1 MGQVLIMAAVNG
13 ARRTKA
19 DHPAL
24 PMTVPEIAEDVA
36 ACTRAG
42 AAMAHVH
49 VRDGEGR
56 HVLDAALYQQALALI
71 SARAGQDVLAQ
82 ATTEAAGRYRA
93 DMQIALIKTLRP
105 AAVSIALSEIL
116 PDATDKA
123 AREEFRALCLWM
135 QVEGVWPE
143 FILYR
148 PEEVETLLRLLSD
161 RDLPFA
167 EPFLL
172 FVLGRYS
179 DAQVATP
186 DDLPPFLDALGTA
199 KATWMICAFGRHEH
213 ACAQAAIAAG
223 GHVRVGFEN
232 NLWLPD
238 GEMADSNSALVGLA
252 VAAARE
258 SGRGVM
264 SPAAA
269 VALRNMLLG

>member
-1 MGQVLIMAAVNG
+1 MAQVLIMAAVNG

-24 PMTVPEIAEDVA
+24 PMTGPEIAEDVA
-36 ACTRAG
+36 ACARAG

-56 HVLDAALYQQALALI
+56 HVLDAALYQQAFALI
-71 SARAGQDVLAQ
+71 AARAGQDVTVQ
-82 ATTEAAGRYRA
+82 ATTEAAGRYQPDA
-93 DMQIALIKTLRP
+93 QIALIKALQP
-105 AAVSIALSEIL
+105 AAVSMALSEIL

-123 AREEFRALCLWM
+123 AYTRFRELCAWMRAHA
-135 QVEGVWPE
+135 VWPQ

-148 PEEVETLLRLLSD
+148 PEEVETLVRFHAD
-161 RDLPFA
+161 GDIPFA

-172 FVLGRYS
+172 FVLGRYA
-179 DAQVATP
+179 DGQRATP
-186 DDLPPFLDALGTA
+186 DDLRPFLDALGSA
-199 KATWMICAFGRHEH
+199 RATWMICAFGRHEH

-232 NLWLPD
+232 NLWRPD
-238 GEMADSNSALVGLA
+238 GGVADSNAWLVALA
-252 VAAARE
+252 AAAARE

-269 VALRNMLLG
+269 AALRNTLLC

>member
-1 MGQVLIMAAVNG
+1 MAKTLIMAAVNG

-56 HVLDAALYQQALALI
+56 HVLDAALYQQVFARIA
-71 SARAGQDVLAQ
+71 ARAGQDVMAQ
-82 ATTEAAGRYRA
+82 ATTEAAGRYQP
-93 DMQIALIKTLRP
+93 DSQMALIKALQP
-105 AAVSIALSEIL
+105 AAVSIALSELL
-116 PDATDKA
+116 PDPTDDA
-123 AREEFRALCLWM
+123 ARARFRELCVWM
-135 QVEGVWPE
+135 QAHAVWPQ

-148 PEEVETLLRLLSD
+148 PEEVETLLRLQADGDILS
-161 RDLPFA
+161 A

-179 DAQVATP
+179 DGQVATP
-186 DDLPPFLDALGTA
+186 ADLPPFLQALGGER
-199 KATWMICAFGRHEH
+199 ATWMICAFGPQEH
-213 ACAQAAIAAG
+213 ACAEAAIDAG

-238 GEMADSNSALVGLA
+238 GGVAKSNAELVSLTA
-252 VAAARE
+252 EAARD
-258 SGRGVM
+258 SGRGIM
-264 SPAAA
+264 TPADAAA
-269 VALRNMLLG
+269 LRATLLR